1 MHKILLCI
9 FFWWITIFLFSAFC
23 TIKIVGVCLGWGVNC
38 NSCSFF
44 TNKTKYLTYHKN
56 LDRVIID
63 IKGVADRRSTQVN
76 IDTQK
81 VTYLWRGGHFFCMI
95 YC

>member
-38 NSCSFF
+38 NLSFKGY
-44 TNKTKYLTYHKN
+44 NN
-56 LDRVIID
+56 D
-63 IKGVADRRSTQVN
+63 ISFRQ
-76 IDTQK
+76 
-81 VTYLWRGGHFFCMI
+81 
-95 YC
+95 

>member
-38 NSCSFF
+38 NDFGNSSALFCCFLYWWGIDKPGRVRYRYGFPAAEEIKHRGRDTGQTRWAYSSFF
-44 TNKTKYLTYHKN
+44 S
-56 LDRVIID
+56 
-63 IKGVADRRSTQVN
+63 A
-76 IDTQK
+76 
-81 VTYLWRGGHFFCMI
+81 
-95 YC
+95 

>member
-38 NSCSFF
+38 NGYYSAKDRKLSCYFRPLS
-44 TNKTKYLTYHKN
+44 T
-56 LDRVIID
+56 
-63 IKGVADRRSTQVN
+63 RRP
-76 IDTQK
+76 DGA
-81 VTYLWRGGHFFCMI
+81 RA
-95 YC
+95 

>member
-38 NSCSFF
+38 NYLFIYLF
-44 TNKTKYLTYHKN
+44 NEQKYMLN
-56 LDRVIID
+56 
-63 IKGVADRRSTQVN
+63 S
-76 IDTQK
+76 
-81 VTYLWRGGHFFCMI
+81 
-95 YC
+95 

>member
-38 NSCSFF
+38 NNSSVQEAWQYIQCYQNFI
-44 TNKTKYLTYHKN
+44 LHG
-56 LDRVIID
+56 II
-63 IKGVADRRSTQVN
+63 
-76 IDTQK
+76 
-81 VTYLWRGGHFFCMI
+81 
-95 YC
+95 